1 MLFRRRNAWLVAAL
15 GPLLAHCAPDF
26 DALSSGHAAG
36 QGGAPSDG
44 GSSGS
49 TAGTDVGGASN
60 GGGTANGGG
69 SGQPASSGSGG
80 MPQTSGS
87 GGTAG
92 PGGGTTMVG
101 GSSSDGGAT
110 DLAGAAGLGG
120 AAGAGPE
127 PGCVTP
133 HTGQLG
139 YDDFDTG
146 LASPIFPY
154 LVTSGSTATTHGATC
169 KVEFDPNVGKTCPGS
184 FHVIAAFKAYA
195 SGSQADEHAYGG
207 YDFSFA
213 DWSLAK
219 AMHVTIKVSPTS
231 APLASVQLYLQSGDN
246 YAYDSVYDS
255 IKFKSGTWYEIVF
268 PLPGKLDATK
278 VRRMGV
284 ELTLARDGT
293 ANIPPTPPTVD
304 VWFDDVWLEAR

>member
-44 GSSGS
+44 GSTGS
-49 TAGTDVGGASN
+49 TAGTDVGGTSNASGTST
-60 GGGTANGGG
+60 GGV

-87 GGTAG
+87 GGNLG
-92 PGGGTTMVG
+92 PGGGTTTGSG
-101 GSSSDGGAT
+101 GDGGAM
-110 DLAGAAGLGG
+110 DLAGAAGLAGEGG
-120 AAGAGPE
+120 GGPA
-127 PGCVTP
+127 PTCVTP
-133 HTGQLG
+133 HAGQLG
-139 YDDFDTG
+139 YDDFDKG

-154 LVTSGSTATTHGATC
+154 LVTSGSTDTTHGATC
-169 KVEFDPNVGKTCPGS
+169 KVEFDPSVGKTCPGS

-219 AMHVTIKVSPTS
+219 AMHVMIKVSPTS

-255 IKFKSGTWYEIVF
+255 LKFKSGTWYEIVF
-268 PLPGKLDATK
+268 PLPGSKLDATK
-278 VRRMGV
+278 VRRMGI